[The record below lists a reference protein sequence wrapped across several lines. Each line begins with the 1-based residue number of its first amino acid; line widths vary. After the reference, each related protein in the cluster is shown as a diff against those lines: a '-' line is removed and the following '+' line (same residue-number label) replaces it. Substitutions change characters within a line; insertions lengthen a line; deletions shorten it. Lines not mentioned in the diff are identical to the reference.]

1 MASILNVDQ
10 INNAAGTSGIALDAS
25 TGKASFPNG
34 VTLPAGNVIQT
45 VIFDSIASS
54 VTGQDVNNTTTKAS
68 TRTTV
73 SITPKFSNSLLVV
86 SAIFNGKHDGTGSG
100 SVWYFYRDGS
110 ELNGPSSGHQF
121 FYSTAS
127 GFNGS
132 NKHNPICMRAAV
144 SAGSTSATTFT
155 IYQRAFDSVG
165 AMINYDWGY
174 ATLEVKEIAQ

>member
-10 INNAAGTSGIALDAS
+10 INNAAGTSAVTIDPS
-25 TGKASFPNG
+25 TGKPSFPNG

-54 VTGQDVNNTTTKAS
+54 VTGQDINNTTTSAS

-86 SAIFNGKHDGTGSG
+86 SAIFNGKHEGTGDG

-110 ELNGPSSGHQF
+110 SLSGPSSGHQF
-121 FYSTAS
+121 FYSSS
-127 GFNGS
+127 GFSGL
-132 NKHNPICMRAAV
+132 NKHNPICMRTAV
-144 SAGSTSATTFT
+144 SAGSTNATTFT
-155 IYQRAFDSVG
+155 IYQRAFNSVG

-174 ATLEVKEIAQ
+174 STLEVKEIAQ

>member
-1 MASILNVDQ
+1 MASIINVDQ
-10 INNAAGTSGIALDAS
+10 IRNAAGTSGITLDAS

-45 VIFDSIASS
+45 VIFDSVASS
-54 VTGQDVNNTTTKAS
+54 VSGQDINNTTSKAS

-86 SAIFNGKHDGTGSG
+86 TAIFNGKHDGTGSG

-110 ELNGPSSGHQF
+110 ELNGPSSGHML
-121 FYSTAS
+121 FYSTTS
-127 GFNGS
+127 GFNGA
-132 NKHNPICMRAAV
+132 NKHNPICMRTAL
-144 SAGSTSATTFT
+144 SAGSTSSTTFT

-174 ATLEVKEIAQ
+174 STLEVQEIAQ